1 MKPVIFAALLSCS
14 LLPTAQAQDIVDCQI
29 KQYDTYIDAS
39 LQWYQDLTQLTVTD
53 YPDLKEVADWFLEGR
68 KHHFELSR
76 AVVHDYLRTEPNK
89 VATNRSIE
97 AWLQLEQTDVKA
109 LTKRNDELGKLAKE
123 TFHDR
128 QTKPHEK
135 NYELRSAFAELLSH
149 PQKIDTALSKY
160 NAQIEQIEQNS
171 CQ

>member
-1 MKPVIFAALLSCS
+1 MKPVIIAALLSCS
-14 LLPTAQAQDIVDCQI
+14 LISTAQADDIVDCQI
-29 KQYDTYIDAS
+29 KQYDMYIDAS
-39 LQWYQDLTQLTVTD
+39 LQWYQDLTQLTATD
-53 YPDLKEVADWFLEGR
+53 YPELKDVADWFLDGR

-76 AVVHDYLRTEPNK
+76 AVVHDYLRNEPNK

-97 AWLQLEQTDVKA
+97 AWLQLEQTDVKH
-109 LTKRNDELGKLAKE
+109 LTQRNDELGELAKI

-135 NYELRSAFAELLSH
+135 NYELRSAFADLLSH
-149 PQKIDTALSKY
+149 PQKIDSALRKY
-160 NAQIEQIEQNS
+160 NEKIEQIEQNR